1 MEAVS
6 NPRAAAVLRP
16 ILPQL
21 AQEIIGALRREVPE
35 YDRPLR
41 GPFGDAIRQ
50 GVEQA
55 LERFADIVED
65 PGRSQRIGRETYV
78 GLGRGERAAGRS
90 LEALLSAYRTGA
102 RIAWRAA
109 VDAGVDGG
117 LDPQDLYALGE
128 AIFAYIDELSA
139 ESADGYAQEQSR
151 EAGERSRRT
160 RACVRALL
168 ARPPSAAEVTAAADE
183 LGWAVPERIAVVV
196 GPAEAAT
203 ALVGRLQPEDLVA
216 VLDDEVV
223 AVLADPVAPGLRERL
238 AAAARHGTVLGV
250 GPSVAPGEAA
260 ASAGRARAARDL
272 GTGDPAH
279 GPVVVAEEHL
289 PALLL
294 RRDPGLGHDLAALL
308 LGPLRD
314 ETPASAARLLETL
327 RAWLDH
333 QGRVETVAR
342 VLDVHPQTVRYR
354 LARLRDLLG
363 DAVDDPDGRFALQ
376 LAVRLTPE
384 A

>member
-1 MEAVS
+1 MQVES

-16 ILPQL
+16 VLP
-21 AQEIIGALRREVPE
+21 AISAEIMAALREEVPE

-41 GPFGDAIRQ
+41 GPFGDAVRL
-50 GVEQA
+50 GVAQA

-65 PGRSQRIGRETYV
+65 PARSQRIGREIYV
-78 GLGRGERAAGRS
+78 GLGRGERASGRS
-90 LEALLSAYRTGA
+90 LDALLSAYRTGA
-102 RIAWRAA
+102 RIAWRRA
-109 VDAGVDGG
+109 VEAGVAGG

-168 ARPPSAAEVTAAADE
+168 ARPPSEAEVAATAAELDWTPPAR
-183 LGWAVPERIAVVV
+183 LAVVV
-196 GPAEAAT
+196 GPADAAG
-203 ALVGRLQPEDLVA
+203 ALVARLQPEDLLA

-223 AVLADPVAPGLRERL
+223 AVVADPGAPGLEERL
-238 AAAARHGTVLGV
+238 AAAVRPGDVLGL
-250 GPSVAPGEAA
+250 GSALPPAEAA
-260 ASAGRARAARDL
+260 ASAGRARAARRL
-272 GTGDPAH
+272 GETGHTDS
-279 GPVVVAEEHL
+279 PVVAADAHL

-294 RRDPGLGHDLAALL
+294 RRDPALAADLAARALA
-308 LGPLRD
+308 PLQE
-314 ETPASAARLLETL
+314 ETPASAQRLTATL

-342 VLDVHPQTVRYR
+342 TLEVHPQTVRYR
-354 LARLRDLLG
+354 LARLRELLG
-363 DAVDDPDGRFALQ
+363 DALDDPDGRFALQ
-376 LAVRLTPE
+376 LALRAT